1 MIIAQQKRQE
11 NIAEYLLYLWQVEDL
26 LRACNLDI
34 DRIEKSVIAR
44 YNVDEQTRHD
54 IKEWYESLI
63 KMMELENVRERGHI
77 RVCHNVLIRLNDLH
91 QQLLANQSRFPD
103 YHADYYRTLPYIVQL
118 RATLPE
124 ENRPSELETCFNA
137 LYGVMLLHMQGKEI
151 SQDTAAAIAQ
161 ISHFIGML
169 AAYYKRD
176 EEKPLFGDDEEEIL
190 GKRD

>member
-26 LRACNLDI
+26 LRACGLDI
-34 DRIEKSVIAR
+34 DKVEKTVISR
-44 YNVDEQTRHD
+44 YDVDDSTRHE

-77 RVCHNVLIRLNDLH
+77 RVCHNVLIRLGDLH
-91 QQLLANQSRFPD
+91 QQLLADQGRFPD

-124 ENRPSELETCFNA
+124 AERPSELETCFNA
-137 LYGVMLLHMQGKEI
+137 LYGVMMLHLQGKEI
-151 SQDTAAAIAQ
+151 SQDTAAAISQ

-176 EEKPLFGDDEEEIL
+176 EEKPLFGDDL
-190 GKRD
+190 NDN

>member
-1 MIIAQQKRQE
+1 MIIAQQKRKE

-26 LRACNLDI
+26 LRACKLDI
-34 DRIEKSVIAR
+34 DTVERTVIAR
-44 YNVDEQTRHD
+44 YDVDDKTRHE

-77 RVCHNVLIRLNDLH
+77 RVCHNVLIRLSDLH
-91 QQLLANQSRFPD
+91 AQLLADQGRFPD

-124 ENRPSELETCFNA
+124 AERPSELETCFNA
-137 LYGVMLLHMQGKEI
+137 LYGVMMLHLQGKEI

-161 ISHFIGML
+161 ISHFIGLL
-169 AAYYKRD
+169 ASYYKLD
-176 EEKPLFGDDEEEIL
+176 EEKPLFGEDLND
-190 GKRD
+190 K

>member
-1 MIIAQQKRQE
+1 MIIAKQKRQE
-11 NIAEYLLYLWQVEDL
+11 NIAEYLLCLWQVEDL

-34 DRIEKSVIAR
+34 DKVEKAVIGR
-44 YNVDEQTRHD
+44 YDVDDKTRNE
-54 IKEWYESLI
+54 IKDWYESLI

-91 QQLLANQSRFPD
+91 QQLLADQGRFPD

-118 RATLPE
+118 RATLPDE
-124 ENRPSELETCFNA
+124 ERPSELETCFNA
-137 LYGVMLLHMQGKEI
+137 LYGVMMLHLQGKEI
-151 SQDTAAAIAQ
+151 TQDTAAAISQ

-176 EEKPLFGDDEEEIL
+176 EEKPLFGEED
-190 GKRD
+190 G

>member
-1 MIIAQQKRQE
+1 MIIAKQKRQE

-34 DRIEKSVIAR
+34 DKVEKAVIGR
-44 YNVDEQTRHD
+44 YDVDDKTRNE
-54 IKEWYESLI
+54 IKDWYESLI

-91 QQLLANQSRFPD
+91 MQLLANQDRFPD

-124 ENRPSELETCFNA
+124 AERPSELETCFNA
-137 LYGVMLLHMQGKEI
+137 LYGVMMLHLQGKEI
-151 SQDTAAAIAQ
+151 SQDTAAAISQ

-176 EEKPLFGDDEEEIL
+176 EEKPLFGDDL
-190 GKRD
+190 NDN

>member
-26 LRACNLDI
+26 LRACDLDI
-34 DRIEKSVIAR
+34 DKVENAVISR
-44 YNVDEQTRHD
+44 YDVDENTRHE

-63 KMMELENVRERGHI
+63 KMMELENVREGGHI
-77 RVCHNVLIRLNDLH
+77 RVCHNVLIRLSDLH
-91 QQLLANQSRFPD
+91 QQLLADQSRFPD
-103 YHADYYRTLPYIVQL
+103 YHSDYYRTLPYIVQL

-124 ENRPSELETCFNA
+124 QDRPSELETCFNA
-137 LYGVMLLHMQGKEI
+137 LYGVMLLHLQGKEI
-151 SQDTAAAIAQ
+151 SQDTAAAISQ

-176 EEKPLFGDDEEEIL
+176 EEKPLFGDDL
-190 GKRD
+190 NDN

>member
-1 MIIAQQKRQE
+1 MIIAQQKRKD

-34 DRIEKSVIAR
+34 EQVEKAVICR
-44 YNVDEQTRHD
+44 YDVDEKTRGE

-63 KMMELENVRERGHI
+63 QMMEMENVRQRGHI

-91 QQLLANQSRFPD
+91 VQLLADQNRFPD
-103 YHADYYRTLPYIVQL
+103 YHADYYRTLPFIVQL

-124 ENRPSELETCFNA
+124 QERPSELETCFNA
-137 LYGVMLLHMQGKEI
+137 LYGVMMLHLQGKEI
-151 SQDTAAAIAQ
+151 SQDTAAAISQ

-176 EEKPLFGDDEEEIL
+176 EEKPLFGDDL
-190 GKRD
+190 NDN

>member
-1 MIIAQQKRQE
+1 MVIAQQKRQE

-26 LRACNLDI
+26 LRACHLDI
-34 DRIEKSVIAR
+34 DMVDKAVISR
-44 YNVDEQTRHD
+44 YDVDEEKRHE
-54 IKEWYESLI
+54 IREWYESLI

-91 QQLLANQSRFPD
+91 VQLLADQGRFPD
-103 YHADYYRTLPYIVQL
+103 YHADYYRTLPHIVQL

-124 ENRPSELETCFNA
+124 AERPSELETCFNA
-137 LYGVMLLHMQGKEI
+137 LYGVMLLHMQGKDI
-151 SQDTAAAIAQ
+151 SQDTAAAISQ

-176 EEKPLFGDDEEEIL
+176 EETPLFGNDLTDN
-190 GKRD
+190 

>member
-11 NIAEYLLYLWQVEDL
+11 NIAEYLLYLGQVEDL
-26 LRACNLDI
+26 LRACKLDI
-34 DRIEKSVIAR
+34 DTVEQTVIAQ
-44 YNVDEQTRHD
+44 YNVDEKTRHE

-91 QQLLANQSRFPD
+91 QQLLADENRFPD
-103 YHADYYRTLPYIVQL
+103 YHADYYRTLPFIVQL

-124 ENRPSELETCFNA
+124 QERPSELETCFNA
-137 LYGVMLLHMQGKEI
+137 LYGVIMLHLQGKEI
-151 SQDTAAAIAQ
+151 SQDTAAAISQ

-169 AAYYKRD
+169 AAYFKRD
-176 EEKPLFGDDEEEIL
+176 EEKPLFGDDL
-190 GKRD
+190 NDN

>member
-1 MIIAQQKRQE
+1 MIIAKQKRQE

-34 DRIEKSVIAR
+34 DKVEKAVIGR
-44 YNVDEQTRHD
+44 YDVDDKTRNE
-54 IKEWYESLI
+54 IKDWYESLI

-91 QQLLANQSRFPD
+91 MQLLANQDRFPD
-103 YHADYYRTLPYIVQL
+103 YHAEYYRTLPFIVQL

-124 ENRPSELETCFNA
+124 QERPSELETCFNA
-137 LYGVMLLHMQGKEI
+137 LYGVMMLHLQGKEI
-151 SQDTAAAIAQ
+151 SQDTAAAISQ

-176 EEKPLFGDDEEEIL
+176 EEKPLFGNDLNDN
-190 GKRD
+190 

>member
-1 MIIAQQKRQE
+1 MIIAQQKRKD

-34 DRIEKSVIAR
+34 EQVEKAVIDR
-44 YNVDEQTRHD
+44 YDVDEKTRGE

-63 KMMELENVRERGHI
+63 QMMEMENVRQRGHI

-91 QQLLANQSRFPD
+91 VQLLADQNRFPD
-103 YHADYYRTLPYIVQL
+103 YHADYYRTLPFIVQL

-124 ENRPSELETCFNA
+124 QERPSELETCFNA
-137 LYGVMLLHMQGKEI
+137 LYGVMMLHLQGKEI
-151 SQDTAAAIAQ
+151 SQDTAAAISQ

-176 EEKPLFGDDEEEIL
+176 EEKPLFGDDL
-190 GKRD
+190 NDN

>member
-1 MIIAQQKRQE
+1 MLIAQQKRKE

-34 DRIEKSVIAR
+34 DMVERNVISR
-44 YNVDEQTRHD
+44 YDVDDKTRHE
-54 IKEWYESLI
+54 IREWYESMI

-91 QQLLANQSRFPD
+91 QQLLDDQGRFPE
-103 YHADYYRTLPYIVQL
+103 YHTDYYRTLPHIVQL
-118 RATLPE
+118 RAAIPE
-124 ENRPSELETCFNA
+124 EERPSELETCFNA
-137 LYGVMLLHMQGKEI
+137 LYGVMLLHLQGKEI
-151 SQDTAAAIAQ
+151 SQDTGVAISQ

-176 EEKPLFGDDEEEIL
+176 EEKPLFGDDLIEL
-190 GKRD
+190 

>member
-1 MIIAQQKRQE
+1 MIIAKQKRQE

-34 DRIEKSVIAR
+34 DKVEKTVIGR
-44 YNVDEQTRHD
+44 YDVDYKTRSE
-54 IKEWYESLI
+54 IKDWYESLI

-91 QQLLANQSRFPD
+91 MQLLANQDRFPD
-103 YHADYYRTLPYIVQL
+103 YHADYYRTLPFIVQL

-124 ENRPSELETCFNA
+124 QERPSELETCFNA
-137 LYGVMLLHMQGKEI
+137 LYGVMMLHLQGKEI
-151 SQDTAAAIAQ
+151 SQDTAAAISQ

-176 EEKPLFGDDEEEIL
+176 EEKPLFGNDLNDN
-190 GKRD
+190 